1 MDEYIDILR
10 EWERNVA
17 FPVAYEHIDELFP
30 GFQFRRIQGGGVK
43 DHWASRYKID
53 GTLPKVRNY
62 EKTVIYAGD
71 LKFREQGDWNN
82 GISIVDFLLRTEG
95 LGSVF
100 EFDRF
105 IAARYG
111 LDMPR
116 TDSQE
121 VKQAA
126 ARNIKRKELLDEL
139 LSYFIWNL
147 NYNNSAKAAKTR
159 SYLKNVRNFTPEGID
174 YFQFG
179 FVPAW
184 EKVVSY
190 ITCQK
195 HYSKEDLDAVCQVYN
210 DDGRT
215 MVGTT
220 HLLSIPYECGG
231 VLKGFLFRRIE
242 GNEQPKYLANTGL
255 DRKSAF
261 FNIRHQAEDILIVE
275 GEMDA
280 LTATAAGVPDA
291 VAIGGSEVTGER
303 RRQIEDAFR
312 RGVKRI
318 TLCLDLDTVKD
329 SDGEPNLAS
338 RHDHIMKTIHTIK
351 DVDPSFDNIH
361 IANFDSPCDPDEYVN
376 KFGSE
381 AFLNF
386 LSGAVP
392 YWRYAC
398 EYLDSLAAS
407 KQGR

>member
-17 FPVAYEHIDELFP
+17 FPVAYEHIDDLFP

-43 DHWASRYKID
+43 DHWASKYKID

-71 LKFREQGDWNN
+71 MKFREQGDWNN
-82 GISIVDFLLRTEG
+82 GVSIVDFLMRTEG
-95 LGSVF
+95 LSSVF

-105 IAARYG
+105 IAARFN

-116 TDSQE
+116 TDSPE

-126 ARNIKRKELLDEL
+126 ARNLTRKELLDEL

-147 NYNNSAKAAKTR
+147 NYNDSAKAAKTR
-159 SYLKNVRNFTPEGID
+159 SYLKNVRNFTPEGIN

-190 ITCQK
+190 ITGQK
-195 HYSKEDLDAVCQVYN
+195 HFKKEDLDAVCQVYN
-210 DDGRT
+210 DDGKT
-215 MVGTT
+215 IVGKT
-220 HLLSIPYECGG
+220 HVLAIPYECGG
-231 VLKGFLFRRIE
+231 VLKGFLFRRVE
-242 GNEQPKYLANTGL
+242 GSEQPKYIANTGL

-280 LTATAAGVPDA
+280 LTATAAGVSDA
-291 VAIGGSEVTGER
+291 VAIGGSEVSGER

-329 SDGEPNLAS
+329 SDGKPNMAS
-338 RHDHIMKTIHTIK
+338 RHSHIMKTIHTIK
-351 DVDPSFDNIH
+351 DVDPSFDNIY
-361 IANFDSPCDPDEYVN
+361 IANFDTPCDPDEYVN
-376 KFGSE
+376 RFGSD
-381 AFLNF
+381 AFLSF
-386 LSGAVP
+386 IAGAVP
-392 YWRYAC
+392 YWKYAYDYFESNC
-398 EYLDSLAAS
+398 SSPD
-407 KQGR
+407 

>member
-30 GFQFRRIQGGGVK
+30 GYQFRRIQGGGAR
-43 DHWASRYKID
+43 DHWASRFKTD
-53 GTLPKVRNY
+53 GTLPKVRNN
-62 EKTVIYAGD
+62 EKTVIYPGD

-82 GISIVDFLLRTEG
+82 GVSIVDALIRIEG
-95 LGSVF
+95 LANVF

-105 IAARYG
+105 IAARFG

-116 TDSQE
+116 ADSQE

-126 ARNIKRKELLDEL
+126 ARNIRRKELLDEL

-147 NYNNSAKAAKTR
+147 NYNSSAKAAKTR

-210 DDGRT
+210 DDGKT
-215 MVGTT
+215 MVGKT
-220 HLLSIPYECGG
+220 HVLAIPYECGG
-231 VLKGFLFRRIE
+231 VLKGFLFRRVE
-242 GNEQPKYLANTGL
+242 GSEQPKYIANTGL

-280 LTATAAGVPDA
+280 LTATAAGIPDA

-312 RGVKRI
+312 RGVRRI
-318 TLCLDLDTVKD
+318 TLCFDLDSVKD
-329 SDGEPNLAS
+329 CPDVPNFAA
-338 RHDHIMKTIHTIK
+338 RHEHLMKTIHTIK
-351 DVDPSFDNIH
+351 DVDPSFENIF
-361 IANFDSPCDPDEYVN
+361 IANFDSVSDPDEYVN
-376 KFGSE
+376 RYGSA
-381 AFLNF
+381 AFLE
-386 LSGAVP
+386 LVAGAVP
-392 YWRYAC
+392 YWEYAYRY
-398 EYLDSLAAS
+398 YSSLAN
-407 KQGR
+407 GENNG

>member
-17 FPVAYEHIDELFP
+17 LPVAYEHIDELFP
-30 GFQFRRIQGGGVK
+30 GYQFRRMQGAGVK
-43 DHWASRYKID
+43 DHWASRYKVD

-62 EKTVIYAGD
+62 EKTVIYPGD
-71 LKFREQGDWNN
+71 MKFREQGDWNN
-82 GISIVDFLLRTEG
+82 GISVVDALIRAEG
-95 LGSVF
+95 LASVF

-105 IAARYG
+105 IAARFG

-116 TDSQE
+116 TDSAE

-126 ARNIKRKELLDEL
+126 ARNLKRKDLLDEL

-147 NYNNSAKAAKTR
+147 NYNGGAKAAKTR
-159 SYLKNVRNFTPEGID
+159 SYLKNVRNFTPEGIE

-195 HYSKEDLDAVCQVYN
+195 HFSKEDLDAVCQVYG
-210 DDGRT
+210 DDGKTVVGRT
-215 MVGTT
+215 HV
-220 HLLSIPYECGG
+220 LAIPYECGG
-231 VLKGFLFRRIE
+231 VLKGFLFRRVE
-242 GNEQPKYLANTGL
+242 GSEQPKYIANTGL
-255 DRKSAF
+255 DRRSSF
-261 FNIRHQAEDILIVE
+261 FNIRSRAEDILVVE

-329 SDGEPNLAS
+329 SGGVPNLAA
-338 RHDHIMKTIHTIK
+338 RHEHIMKTVHTIK
-351 DVDPSFDNIH
+351 DVDPSFDNIF
-361 IANFDSPCDPDEYVN
+361 IANFPEPCDPDEYVN
-376 KFGSE
+376 RFGSA
-381 AFLNF
+381 AFLE
-386 LSGAVP
+386 LVGQAVP

-398 EYLDSLAAS
+398 DYFESL
-407 KQGR
+407 GRD

>member
-1 MDEYIDILR
+1 
-10 EWERNVA
+10 
-17 FPVAYEHIDELFP
+17 
-30 GFQFRRIQGGGVK
+30 
-43 DHWASRYKID
+43 
-53 GTLPKVRNY
+53 
-62 EKTVIYAGD
+62 
-71 LKFREQGDWNN
+71 
-82 GISIVDFLLRTEG
+82 
-95 LGSVF
+95 
-100 EFDRF
+100 
-105 IAARYG
+105 
-111 LDMPR
+111 MPR

-215 MVGTT
+215 MVGKT
-220 HLLSIPYECGG
+220 HVLSIPYECGG